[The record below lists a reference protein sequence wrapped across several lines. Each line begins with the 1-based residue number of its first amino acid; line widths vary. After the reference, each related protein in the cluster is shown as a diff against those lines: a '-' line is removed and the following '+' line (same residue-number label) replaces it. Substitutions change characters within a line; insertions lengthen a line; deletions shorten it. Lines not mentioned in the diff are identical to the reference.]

1 MKKVFALSMVAASI
15 SAQAEIAATHIYHNH
30 MPNFWPYYDVS
41 KYEGL
46 AVGDPIRYTY
56 DGQVINLKNNPP
68 ANYTFY
74 IPGSGAPMPH
84 DDLVSYYQHHAKKGA
99 YLSWPMDTA
108 RNNNGN
114 HPQSQT
120 HVTMSAS
127 VINNVQSFGELGN
140 LDGYNLGWGA
150 YWRDTQNG
158 TKTSGG
164 FNALDTIHFSGHHT
178 MGPLVGN
185 DYFLKDLIYQNIT
198 LAQDYF
204 LGDSFKSS
212 KGFFPTEL
220 GFSER
225 IIPVLTKLGIEWSV
239 LGNVHYSRTLRDYP
253 YLNDPGK
260 DTLISPPNR
269 ADLQNVSDIGAW
281 TELHMFNEQQVTYNK
296 FPFAS
301 IPHWVQYVDPETGEQ
316 HKVAGI
322 PVEQASSWEE
332 GYQGSIT
339 ADVLKAFEGDAASL
353 GRTQYFT
360 IAHDGDNSS
369 GRAGDGGTWAN
380 SGNVT
385 YADSSVR
392 GMGVDEYLKAYPI
405 PEDDIVHVQDGSWI
419 DTRDSSAD
427 PTWYHWHI
435 PMGVWRGQMADF
447 NTVNGTDFVA
457 TREHMVSLELGY
469 HYLER
474 NFALLQAAENYA
486 KTAEQIWL
494 DNNPNYWS
502 PTTARD
508 NEVTYPGNQ
517 LNPWMM
523 SFPVKGDA
531 NNNYAGGANPAELGW
546 YFLMA
551 SIDSGFGYYDEN
563 VDDGVKPTIS
573 FNQSLHFTT
582 PYVEANLG
590 QDKTGPSVWWPQRY
604 PYNPGSANSSKAE
617 GWATVYADTKFAIY
631 TYGYDVSGIQDIQV
645 KVRVHKDKWATATDK
660 TFKLY
665 DPSAHAS
672 DPDVDPSRVGE
683 WQTFSM
689 TERDLN
695 GDMNGVDWQP
705 SGKEMFEVV
714 PAEKIGN
721 MYFTYIDQYQ
731 EQLLDYY
738 IEATDSKGNVTRS
751 EIQQVYVGAGQFS
764 SVGGKTVEDVNGAI
778 AGEAM
783 FFTDN
788 VVVGDKRPTAHI
800 NAAGG
805 EVELGTVVTLSAAG
819 STDEEGPIAS
829 YLWSTGETSPSIT
842 VTLNERTTISVT
854 VTDSVGQKDSTS
866 VTYRIIGQSV
876 LSTLYYQDN
885 NGWGKV
891 CLHYTVDGAVTW
903 TTAPGEE
910 MQSLGDNWYSLTVDL
925 EDGNQLEFV
934 TNNCSGA
941 WDNNGGQNYQI
952 DEGSWNVS
960 GGAIAAGIPDGLDGN
975 NAPVAAVS
983 PGSQSVAKGSQVV
996 LSGAGSSDSDG
1007 SIASYSWSTG
1017 ESSESIT
1024 VTVNET
1030 QTISLTVTDNQ
1041 GKTATTSV
1049 TLTVIP
1055 NKAPVAS
1062 ISPATQTV
1070 AAGTTVNLDGSGSSD
1085 EDGSIAS
1092 YLWST
1097 GETTSSISVVVDA
1110 SQTISLTVTDN
1121 EGATATAEAVLSVES
1136 DEKVKNFNQLYF
1148 RGTANGWATT
1158 AMDLVADH
1166 TWQVVVDFDGQA
1178 EQRFKLDVN
1187 GDWTQNYGDTNSD
1200 GVLEQTGGDIFTD
1213 VVGSYLIEVNDQT
1226 LAYSITELNA
1236 NQAPTAI
1243 IGASATQVDIGQSIT
1258 YSAAGSSDS
1267 DGVIASYLWSNDDT
1281 SETTTVTY
1289 NTAGSHSI
1297 GLTVTDDGGKTAQAS
1312 VVVEVIDPNANFT
1325 ANFEQLYFRGT
1336 ANGWQ
1341 TTAMTLV
1348 ANNVWQVSVNF
1359 DGQNN
1364 QRFKFDV
1371 NGDWSNNYGDN
1382 NNDGTLEQTG
1392 GDIFTGIV
1400 GSYIVEVNDATMQ
1413 YRIIAQ

>member
-1 MKKVFALSMVAASI
+1 MKKVFAISMVAASI

-41 KYEGL
+41 EYDNL
-46 AVGDPIRYTY
+46 AVGEAIRYTY

-68 ANYTFY
+68 ANYTFF

-84 DDLVSYYQHHAKKGA
+84 DDLVSYYQHHAKTGA

-108 RNNNGN
+108 LGNNGN

-127 VINNVQSFGELGN
+127 VINNVQSFAELGN
-140 LDGYNLGWGA
+140 LSGYNLGWGD
-150 YWRDTQNG
+150 YWRNTQAA
-158 TKTSGG
+158 TKTTNGYK
-164 FNALDTIHFSGHHT
+164 ALDTIHFSGHHS

-185 DYFLKDLIYQNIT
+185 DYFLKDLIYQNVT

-204 LGDSFKSS
+204 LGDSFTSS

-225 IIPVLTKLGIEWSV
+225 IIPALTKLGIEWSV

-260 DTLISPPNR
+260 DTLVSPPNR

-281 TELHMFNEQQVTYNK
+281 TELHMFNEQQTTYNK

-301 IPHWVQYVDPETGEQ
+301 IPHWVQYVDPETGEE
-316 HKVAGI
+316 HRVAGI

-339 ADVLKAFEGDAASL
+339 ADVLKSFEGDAASI

-385 YADSSVR
+385 YADSAVR
-392 GMGVDEYLKAYPI
+392 GMGVDEYLQAYPI
-405 PEDDIVHVQDGSWI
+405 PADDVVHVQDGSWI

-435 PMGVWRGQMADF
+435 PMGVWAGQMADF
-447 NTVNGTDFVA
+447 NTVHGTDFEA
-457 TREHMVSLELGY
+457 TRQHMVSLELGY

-502 PTTARD
+502 PTTALD

-523 SFPVKGDA
+523 SYPVKGDA
-531 NNNYAGGANPAELGW
+531 ANNYAGGANPAELGW
-546 YFLMA
+546 YFLIA

-563 VDDGVKPTIS
+563 VDDGVKPTVS
-573 FNQSLHFTT
+573 FNQSLHFTQ
-582 PYVEANLG
+582 PYVEANLS
-590 QDKTGPSVWWPQRY
+590 QDQTGPSIWWPQRY

-631 TYGYDVSGIQDIQV
+631 TYGYDVSGIQDIKV
-645 KVRVHKDKWATATDK
+645 KVRVHTDKWATATDK

-672 DPDVDPSRVGE
+672 DPNVDPSRVGE

-689 TERDLN
+689 TERDLS
-695 GDMNGVDWQP
+695 GDINGVDWQP

-721 MYFTYIDQYQ
+721 MYFSYIDQYQ

-764 SVGGKTVEDVNGAI
+764 AVGNQIVEDVNGEI

-788 VVVGDKRPTAHI
+788 VVVGDKRPVAVIDAT
-800 NAAGG
+800 GG
-805 EVELGTVVTLSAAG
+805 EVEAGTVVTLSAAG

-829 YLWSTGETSPSIT
+829 YLWSTGETTPSIS
-842 VTLNERTTISVT
+842 VTLDERTAISVT
-854 VTDSVGQKDSTS
+854 VTDSVGQTASAS
-866 VTYRIIGQSV
+866 VTYRIAGQS
-876 LSTLYYQDN
+876 LTSTVYYQDT
-885 NGWGKV
+885 NGWGQV

-903 TTAPGEE
+903 TSAPGEE

-925 EDGNQLEFV
+925 VDETQLEFV

-941 WDNNGGQNYQI
+941 WDNNGGQNYQ
-952 DEGSWNVS
+952 VS
-960 GGAIAAGIPDGLDGN
+960 DGVWSVAAGAIAAGIPDGLDGN
-975 NAPVAAVS
+975 AAPVAVIS
-983 PGSQSVAKGSQVV
+983 PASQTVTKGTVV
-996 LSGAGSSDSDG
+996 TLSAAGSSDSDG
-1007 SIASYSWSTG
+1007 SIASYAWSTG
-1017 ESSESIT
+1017 ESSEAIT

-1030 QTISLTVTDNQ
+1030 QTISLTVTDEL
-1041 GKTATTSV
+1041 GKTASTSV
-1049 TLTVIP
+1049 TLTVAP
-1055 NKAPVAS
+1055 NVAPVAV
-1062 ISPATQTV
+1062 ISPDSQTV
-1070 AAGTTVNLDGSGSSD
+1070 AAGSTVTLSAANSSD
-1085 EDGSIAS
+1085 QDGSITS

-1097 GETTSSISVVVDA
+1097 GETTSSIDVLVNET
-1110 SQTISLTVTDN
+1110 QTITLTVTDN
-1121 EGATATAEAVLSVES
+1121 EGASSSAEVVLSVAGS
-1136 DEKVKNFNQLYF
+1136 NKAKNFEQLYF
-1148 RGTANGWATT
+1148 RGTAKAWQTSV
-1158 AMDLVADH
+1158 MQLVADN
-1166 TWQVVVDFDGQA
+1166 TWQLQVEFDGQQD
-1178 EQRFKLDVN
+1178 QRFKFDLN
-1187 GDWTQNYGDTNSD
+1187 GDWSINYGDNGAD
-1200 GVLEQTGGDIFTD
+1200 GSLEQTGADIFTS
-1213 VVGSYLIEVNDQT
+1213 VVGTYLIEVNDQT
-1226 LAYSITELNA
+1226 MSYSISELYANNA
-1236 NQAPTAI
+1236 PVAI
-1243 IGASATQVDIGQSIT
+1243 IGASAIQIDIGQSIT

-1267 DGVIASYLWSNDDT
+1267 DGVIAAYLWGNGAT
-1281 SETTTVTY
+1281 TETTTVTY
-1289 NTAGSHSI
+1289 DTAGSY
-1297 GLTVTDDGGKTAQAS
+1297 GMALTVTDDGGKTAQAS
-1312 VVVEVIDPNANFT
+1312 VVVDVIDPNANYT
-1325 ANFEQLYFRGT
+1325 GNFEQLYFRGT

-1341 TTAMTLV
+1341 TTAMSLV
-1348 ANNVWQVSVNF
+1348 ANNTWQVSVSF
-1359 DGQNN
+1359 DGQQD

-1371 NGDWSNNYGDN
+1371 NGDWSYNFGDN
-1382 NNDGTLEQTG
+1382 NSDGVVEQTG
-1392 GDIFTGIV
+1392 SDIYTDVVGD
-1400 GSYIVEVNDATMQ
+1400 YIIELNDATMQ
-1413 YRIIAQ
+1413 YQIIAQ